1 MELGIVVLSTGRMI
15 QVTNMQLKYWENR
28 ENERANAERESELRR
43 SHMVSE
49 AETERSNLA
58 KEKETSRSN
67 RVNELIKMGEL
78 LNKIISS
85 KEKAGMD
92 GLKLI
97 GTLL

>member
-1 MELGIVVLSTGRMI
+1 M
-15 QVTNMQLKYWENR
+15 TNMQLKYWENR

-49 AETERSNLA
+49 KETERSNLA

-78 LNKIISS
+78 LNKVISS
-85 KEKAGMD
+85 KEKAGLD

>member
-1 MELGIVVLSTGRMI
+1 MGLGIAVLSTGRMI

-58 KEKETSRSN
+58 KEKETGRSN
-67 RVNELIKMGEL
+67 RVNELIKIGEL

-85 KEKAGMD
+85 KEKAGID